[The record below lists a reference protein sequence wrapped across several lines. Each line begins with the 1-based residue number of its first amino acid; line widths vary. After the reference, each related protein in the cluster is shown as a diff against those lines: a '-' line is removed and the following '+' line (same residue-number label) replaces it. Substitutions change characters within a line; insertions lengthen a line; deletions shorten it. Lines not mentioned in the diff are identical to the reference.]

1 MFQRHTDDPTK
12 VTAHGFTVSVD
23 VEDGA
28 QPIEHITGKLA
39 EALTWVEGVGN
50 VEVTYI
56 GEMDV
61 MPEEPK

>member
-1 MFQRHTDDPTK
+1 MFQRHTDDPGT

-28 QPIEHITGKLA
+28 QPIEHIVGKLA

-50 VEVTYI
+50 VEVNYI

-61 MPEEPK
+61 VPESKA